1 MKAGTEKPGDDRTP
15 RGGGGDVIVTERLDL
30 VPATPVLT
38 RAALG
43 PPDLLATSI
52 DAAVPASWPP
62 QYLDA
67 AALEFTL
74 ARLAQGP
81 EQAGWWMHFIVLR
94 EGEKGRT
101 LVGTGGYVGPPNAAG
116 IVEIGYGIV
125 PDHQRRG
132 YASEAV
138 RGMVRGAFDHPAVAT
153 VVAHTLPELAPSIG
167 VLKKCGFRLTGPGAE
182 EGTIRF
188 ELARAGHRPQSG
200 DSRVVRKEEA

>member
-1 MKAGTEKPGDDRTP
+1 MTDGADRPGEDSGDARV
-15 RGGGGDVIVTERLDL
+15 GGDVIATERLEL

-43 PPDLLATSI
+43 PPDLLATAI
-52 DAAVPASWPP
+52 DAVVPASWPP

-67 AALEFTL
+67 PALEYTL
-74 ARLAQGP
+74 AKLAQGP
-81 EQAGWWMHFIVLR
+81 EQAGWWMYFVVLR

-101 LVGTGGYVGPPNAAG
+101 LIGSGGYVGPPSADG
-116 IVEIGYGIV
+116 TVEIGYGIV

-138 RGMVRGAFDHPAVAT
+138 RGLVRRAFGHAAVAR
-153 VVAHTLPELAPSIG
+153 VVAHTLPELEPSIG

-188 ELARAGHRPQSG
+188 ELTRAGQEG
-200 DSRVVRKEEA
+200 SR

>member
-1 MKAGTEKPGDDRTP
+1 MSDIGSPTPGSAVT
-15 RGGGGDVIVTERLDL
+15 IVTERLDL
-30 VPATPVLT
+30 LPATPILT

-43 PPDLLATSI
+43 PPDLLSTAI
-52 DAAVPASWPP
+52 DAVVPATWPP

-81 EQAGWWMHFIVLR
+81 EQAGWWMYFIVLR

-101 LVGTGGYVGPPNAAG
+101 LVGTGGYVGPPSEDG
-116 IVEIGYGIV
+116 VVEIGYGIV
-125 PDHQRRG
+125 ADHQRRG

-138 RGMVRGAFDHPAVAT
+138 RGMVRRAFEFPAVT
-153 VVAHTLPELAPSIG
+153 TIVAHTLPDLAPSIG
-167 VLKKCGFRLTGPGAE
+167 VLNKCGFLLTGPGAE

-188 ELARAGHRPQSG
+188 ELKRAGHAGSSG
-200 DSRVVRKEEA
+200 GGRVVRKEGA